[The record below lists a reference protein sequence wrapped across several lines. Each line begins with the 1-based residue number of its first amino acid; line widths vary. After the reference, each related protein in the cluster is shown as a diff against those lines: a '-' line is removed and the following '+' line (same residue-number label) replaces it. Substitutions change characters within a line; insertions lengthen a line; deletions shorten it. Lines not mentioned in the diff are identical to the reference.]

1 MSIINPLWT
10 AVPGAPASPRPG
22 PGGRP
27 APRRL
32 TVMNGGV
39 QRFGFLVVPNF
50 SLIALSAAIDPL
62 RLANAVLERRA
73 YEYVVV
79 AATREPVPSSD
90 GIRVVPDCT
99 MADAGEF
106 DAVFVIGP
114 NPLPRQGYGECIAWL
129 RRMAAAGATLGGI
142 DTGSYVLAKAGLLK
156 GYRCTIH
163 WEDRDA
169 LLEDFPGMEVSD
181 ALFELDRDR
190 HTCSGGICPLD
201 MMTTLLS
208 RPPGSRALAERVTD
222 LLVAQ
227 RRGADEKQVVP
238 LRHRLAGGHPL
249 VVSALEMM
257 ESNLEEPLSPAE
269 IAGYL
274 GISRRQLERLFSEQ
288 LGQSPARKYLQLRL
302 ERARRALLRSTRAP
316 EDIAQSTGFVS
327 MAHFI
332 TRYREAY
339 GCTPAAERARQR
351 S

>member
-1 MSIINPLWT
+1 M
-10 AVPGAPASPRPG
+10 
-22 PGGRP
+22 
-27 APRRL
+27 
-32 TVMNGGV
+32 MNTGH

-50 SLIALSAAIDPL
+50 SLIALSSAVDPL
-62 RLANAVLERRA
+62 RLANGVLERRA
-73 YEYVVV
+73 YEFVVV
-79 AATREPVPSSD
+79 AATTEAVPSSD

-99 MADAGEF
+99 MAESGDF

-114 NPLPRQGYGECIAWL
+114 NPLPRRGYGESSAWL
-129 RRMAAAGATLGGI
+129 RRMAAHGAALGGI

-169 LLEDFPGMEVSD
+169 LLEDFPGIEVSD
-181 ALFELDRDR
+181 QLFEIDRDR
-190 HTCSGGICPLD
+190 YTCSGGVSPLD
-201 MMTTLLS
+201 LMTTLLS
-208 RPPGSRALAERVTD
+208 RPPGSRRLAEQVTD

-227 RRGADEKQVVP
+227 RRSPDEKQVVP

-249 VVSALEMM
+249 VVSALELMDN
-257 ESNLEEPLSPAE
+257 NLEEPLSPRE

-288 LGQSPARKYLQLRL
+288 LGMSPARKYLQLRL
-302 ERARRALLRSTRAP
+302 ERARLALLRSTRAP

-327 MAHFI
+327 MPHFI

-339 GCTPAAERARQR
+339 GCTPAADRARR
-351 S
+351 RA

>member
-1 MSIINPLWT
+1 MSIISLLCT
-10 AVPGAPASPRPG
+10 APSALSG
-22 PGGRP
+22 PRP
-27 APRRL
+27 APRSRPATRAL
-32 TVMNGGV
+32 SMMNGGL

-90 GIRVVPDCT
+90 GIRVVPDLT
-99 MADAGEF
+99 MAEALDF

-114 NPLPRQGYGECIAWL
+114 NPLPRQGYGECVAWL

-169 LLEDFPGMEVSD
+169 LLEDFPGIEVSD
-181 ALFELDRDR
+181 QLFEMDRDR
-190 HTCSGGICPLD
+190 HTCSGGISPLD

-208 RPPGSRALAERVTD
+208 RPPGSRALAEQVSD

-227 RRGADEKQVVP
+227 RRGGEEKQVVP

-288 LGQSPARKYLQLRL
+288 LGMSPARKYLQLRL
-302 ERARRALLRSTRAP
+302 ERARRALLRSSRAP

-327 MAHFI
+327 MPHFI

-339 GCTPAAERARQR
+339 GCTPAAERAKHR